1 MISIVARAALSGL
14 GQGREATGVG
24 KVGESARVA
33 IMRDAE
39 LEKGGLAK
47 PLAARVRLDASDE
60 DRATTILRRVLSAI
74 ASDLDASR
82 PQWRKERVGLALA
95 TSSGGMRSAEIFF
108 DRFSKGAEI
117 SREVAANA
125 TYFAPLAL
133 AMRDLGVDFSPAT
146 LVLTACAASTI
157 AIGIGTRWL
166 EAGDCDLVLAGGFDA
181 VSVFVASG
189 FEVLRATTGEIPP
202 KPFCAGRD
210 GMSLGEAG
218 ALFALARDANHAQAF
233 IAGFGASSDA
243 VHLTAPD
250 RTGDGLA
257 RAAEIALKNAEIDA
271 A

>member
-24 KVGESARVA
+24 KAGERARVA
-33 IMRDAE
+33 IARDGE

-47 PLAARVRLDASDE
+47 PFAARVRLDATDE
-60 DRATTILRRVLSAI
+60 DRATTILRRVLA
-74 ASDLDASR
+74 ALATDLDATR
-82 PQWRKERVGLALA
+82 PEWRKERVGLALA

-108 DRFSKGAEI
+108 GRLSKGADI
-117 SREVAANA
+117 SCDVAANA
-125 TYFAPLAL
+125 TYFAPLVSAT
-133 AMRDLGVDFSPAT
+133 RSLGVDFRPAT

-210 GMSLGEAG
+210 GMSLGEGG
-218 ALFALARDANHAQAF
+218 ALFALARESARAQAF
-233 IAGFGASSDA
+233 VVRCRAS
-243 VHLTAPD
+243 D
-250 RTGDGLA
+250 RA
-257 RAAEIALKNAEIDA
+257 RSHG
-271 A
+271 